1 MMEIRFANPIHPGE
15 MLREEFMVPLKLSA
29 GKLAKAL
36 GVPRS
41 RIERLVREETGITVD
56 TAIRLGRYFQTS
68 AQIWLNMQSIYELD
82 CFHADKKRLAALDE
96 IKPLERPDLDGQ
108 EAA

>member
-1 MMEIRFANPIHPGE
+1 MLRTSPPIHPGE
-15 MLREEFMVPLKLSA
+15 ILREEFLVPFDLSA

-41 RIERLVREETGITVD
+41 RIERIVREETEVTTD
-56 TAIRLGRYFQTS
+56 TALRLSRYFGMS
-68 AQIWLNMQSIYELD
+68 DGFWLNLQKSYELSRA
-82 CFHADKKRLAALDE
+82 HADPALQAE
-96 IKPLERPDLDGQ
+96 VARIAPR